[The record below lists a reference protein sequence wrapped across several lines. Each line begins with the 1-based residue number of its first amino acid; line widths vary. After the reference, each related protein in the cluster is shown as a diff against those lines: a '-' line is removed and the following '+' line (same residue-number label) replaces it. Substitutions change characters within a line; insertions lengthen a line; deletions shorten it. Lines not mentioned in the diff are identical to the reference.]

1 MKHLRLML
9 TNFRK
14 GSSGAVAVES
24 AIVIPIL
31 LVLTLSIADFGRYYF
46 TGITMKQATTEAAR
60 AVALRQ
66 PASYV
71 AALLDDSLGSVPQL
85 ALSDATV
92 TTGVP
97 FIVYCPISST
107 TTSLAKVEIQLE
119 FVWLTPLG
127 FLYGADSSGWSG
139 ANSVITIA
147 SEAVCAS

>member
-9 TNFRK
+9 SKFQK
-14 GSSGAVAVES
+14 GNSGAVAVEA

-46 TGITMKQATTEAAR
+46 TGLTMKQATAEAAR

-66 PASYV
+66 TPVYV
-71 AALLDDSLGSVPQL
+71 ATLLDTSLGSVPQL
-85 ALSDATV
+85 ALSDAS
-92 TTGVP
+92 TTAGVP
-97 FIVYCPISST
+97 SITYCPITST
-107 TTSLAKVEIQLE
+107 STSLAQVEIQLE

>member
-9 TNFRK
+9 SNFRK
-14 GSSGAVAVES
+14 ETSAAVAVEA

-46 TGITMKQATTEAAR
+46 TGLTMKQATSEAAR

-71 AALLDDSLGSVPQL
+71 ATLLDDSLGSVPQL
-85 ALSDATV
+85 ALSDSTV

-107 TTSLAKVEIQLE
+107 ATSLAKVEIQLE

-127 FLYGADSSGWSG
+127 FLYGADTSGWSG